1 VGKKGGPMILSIKFS
16 TDFDKILIEDTVEML
31 QKLDVE
37 GKALVGEA
45 FIRGMLF
52 VMYHTEAS
60 SDKH

>member
-1 VGKKGGPMILSIKFS
+1 MISSKKFS
-16 TDFDKILIEDTVEML
+16 PDFDKVLIEDTVEML

-45 FIRGMLF
+45 FIRGLLF
-52 VMYHTEAS
+52 GMYHTEAS

>member
-1 VGKKGGPMILSIKFS
+1 MISSTKFS
-16 TDFDKILIEDTVEML
+16 TDFDKMLIEDMVDKFR
-31 QKLDVE
+31 KLDVD

-52 VMYHTEAS
+52 GMYHTEAL